1 ATDTQT
7 VTITINGTNDAPVIE
22 ATSVVSG
29 SVTEW
34 ADLSAGEVANTP
46 HTTSGTLAFADVDDL
61 DSHTVSATGAPG
73 YLGSFVPTIADA
85 ATGDN
90 AGTIAWT
97 FSVGDA
103 ALDFLAAGET
113 RTQTYTVTLT
123 DNNGSS
129 TVQTVTI
136 TLTGT
141 NDAPVL
147 TVDSAGSVTEDV
159 GVVAGNLVD
168 SGSLSHTDVDIIDSH
183 SVTSTLANPPV
194 WSGGNLSTVLS
205 ASQIAELTSGFTIA
219 GSNWNFG
226 VPNALV
232 QFLDTGETITFAYD
246 VTVNDGH
253 GGTDTETVAIT
264 ITGANDAP
272 VVASTCVWLPS
283 DPTQQSPGFTNG
295 YPLHVSVPTDVDG
308 ENVIVSATNAPSGV
322 LYYNG
327 ITYVPVTNGTVLYD
341 PAAGINLLDDLV
353 YTPTSTVNDTPS
365 STLNLKAT
373 DGTATTAYS
382 VTINEVAPNRLPAT
396 SATVG
401 DGSSSLNSGG
411 DFSKSF
417 SITQGFVDGIN
428 SNLTGATIKV
438 LTDFQKAPFDLPVPV
453 DERNPTIFNADNAG
467 SQREGELQV
476 ELWIGS
482 NKFAIVEDD
491 LTAATFE
498 QSWFYDASSGYM
510 AATVNYSNIF
520 LLNGAG
526 VATATTLAQFLASN
540 PAVAGDTWILN
551 YRDNDG
557 GSYQGRFAK
566 FEFYYS
572 DPGDPGIVVVG
583 DDTKSNLI
591 YGTSGGDNLTGGALD
606 DSIIARGG
614 NDVLNGA
621 GGNDTLSGGAG
632 NDVIDGGTGIDL
644 LDISDAS
651 SGVTF
656 TLVQSTTNTSADL
669 SVAGLGIETYRNIEG
684 IIGSDHDDIL
694 GGSGFADQIYGGA
707 GSDRMTGGGGADTF
721 VIADNE
727 LQLGID
733 DVITDYDA
741 AQGDVVDLTA
751 LLSDLPKGIA
761 LEDYVRVQDA
771 GGNNATLQVDTDG
784 GTGNG
789 AGWQTVAVLENFS
802 VSDDVV
808 KILFNENGTKTTG
821 EV

>member
-1 ATDTQT
+1 
-7 VTITINGTNDAPVIE
+7 NGTNDAPVISS
-22 ATSVVSG
+22 APGTG

-34 ADLSAGEVANTP
+34 ADLSAEEVANTP
-46 HTTSGTLAFADVDDL
+46 HTASGTLAFADVDDL

-73 YLGSFVPTIADA
+73 YLGSFVPTIAHA

-97 FSVGDA
+97 FSAGDA
-103 ALDFLAAGET
+103 AMDFLAAGET

-129 TVQTVTI
+129 TIQTVTI

-141 NDAPVL
+141 NDAPIL

-205 ASQIAELTSGFTIA
+205 ASQIADLTSGFTIA

-246 VTVNDGH
+246 VTVNDGQ

-283 DPTQQSPGFTNG
+283 DPAQQSPGFTNG
-295 YPLHVSVPTDVDG
+295 YPLQVSVPTDVDG

-327 ITYVPVTNGTVLYD
+327 ITYVPVTNGTVLYN
-341 PAAGINLLDDLV
+341 PAAGVNLLDDLV
-353 YTPTSTVNDTPS
+353 YKPTSTVNDTPS

-438 LTDFQKAPFDLPVPV
+438 LTDFQKAPFDLPVPA
-453 DERNPTIFNADNAG
+453 DERNPTTFNADNAG

-498 QSWFYDASSGYM
+498 QSWFYDASSGFM

-520 LLNGAG
+520 LLNGSG

-644 LDISDAS
+644 LDLSDAS

-669 SVAGLGIETYRNIEG
+669 SAAGLGIETYRNIEG

-707 GSDRMTGGGGADTF
+707 GSDMMTGGGGADTF

-727 LQLGID
+727 LQVGID

-751 LLSDLPKGIA
+751 LLSDLPNGIA

-784 GTGNG
+784 STGNG